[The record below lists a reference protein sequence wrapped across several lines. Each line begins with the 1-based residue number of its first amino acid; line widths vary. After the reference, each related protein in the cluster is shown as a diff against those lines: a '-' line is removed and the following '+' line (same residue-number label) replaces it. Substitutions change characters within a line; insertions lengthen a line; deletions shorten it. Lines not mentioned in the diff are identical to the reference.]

1 MKTITP
7 SLFVS
12 AALAGLLAAASTPA
26 FADHHEGGKKD
37 GHKDHKAK
45 KEKKDKGMKGKK
57 ADAAEKVSC
66 MGVNACKGKGEC
78 GVDGKHGCAGQNA
91 CKGQGW
97 VTLARKACDA
107 KKGTVVGGHGA
118 APEQAGMTEAPA
130 APAAPVAPEAK
141 GNGKKN

>member
-12 AALAGLLAAASTPA
+12 AALAGMLAAAAPA
-26 FADHHEGGKKD
+26 FADHHEGGKK
-37 GHKDHKAK
+37 HDHKAK

-57 ADAAEKVSC
+57 ADGAEKVNC

-78 GVDGKHGCAGQNA
+78 GVDGKHGCAGANA

-97 VTLARKACDA
+97 VTLAKKACDA

-118 APEQAGMTEAPA
+118 APEKGGAPA
-130 APAAPVAPEAK
+130 AEPASPTNPATPATPD
-141 GNGKKN
+141 KKAH